1 MQPSPVASYSQRG
14 NDDSA
19 KPSSIVSNRDF
30 LLVAFVLNM
39 AMVWTVGI
47 TLAVDR
53 EDVPMLSFGWTFRL
67 PSNDERFNMSRAS
80 ENIVNMYKE
89 NTIGTAHTNIGAQA
103 LANMLDSSLSH
114 AGCKHAIADGSLTWR
129 QSEISPTCN
138 CLRNTHIA
146 YVTAVNPVVLGLNQ
160 SKDAT
165 ERDKIDTIVASIPKK
180 CFMWVRHTQVG
191 IAQAPMCRL

>member
-53 EDVPMLSFGWTFRL
+53 QDVPMLSFAWTFRL
-67 PSNDERFNMSRAS
+67 PSTDERFNMSDAS
-80 ENIVNMYKE
+80 EKISKMYHE
-89 NTIGTAHTNIGAQA
+89 NTQTSAQA
-103 LANMLDSSLSH
+103 LSNILDSSLSH
-114 AGCKHAIADGSLTWR
+114 AGCKHAIADGGLTWR

-191 IAQAPMCRL
+191 IAQAPMCLL

>member
-1 MQPSPVASYSQRG
+1 
-14 NDDSA
+14 
-19 KPSSIVSNRDF
+19 
-30 LLVAFVLNM
+30 
-39 AMVWTVGI
+39 MVWTVGI

-89 NTIGTAHTNIGAQA
+89 NTNISAQV
-103 LANMLDSSLSH
+103 LANMLDQSLSH
-114 AGCKHAIADGSLTWR
+114 AGCKHAIADGGLTWR

-160 SKDAT
+160 SKNAT
-165 ERDKIDTIVASIPKK
+165 EREKIDAIIASIPKK
-180 CFMWVRHTQVG
+180 CFNWVRHTQVG
-191 IAQAPMCRL
+191 VVVQATCLLVP